1 MPHRGVICDS
11 PGAEESGIDVR
22 FGRSAARV
30 DRPVPA
36 GPVTVHIDDGSQIE
50 ADEILLGLGRR
61 PAVDDLG
68 MDTVGLPAH
77 GPIKVDS
84 SMRATG
90 VARGWLYAIGDVNG
104 RNLLTHMGKYQAR
117 VCGDVIAAR
126 ANGHPDDQP
135 ALRDTADDRGAPQVI
150 FTDPQVCVVGRTE
163 SQARADGYTVRAVD
177 HDMATIHGAY
187 LQAARYTGRAKIVI
201 DQDRHVPLGVTF
213 VGPATVDL
221 LHSATIA
228 VNAEI
233 PLHQLWHAVPAFP
246 TVSEI
251 WLHLLEDYGL

>member
-84 SMRATG
+84 SM
-90 VARGWLYAIGDVNG
+90 
-104 RNLLTHMGKYQAR
+104 
-117 VCGDVIAAR
+117 
-126 ANGHPDDQP
+126 
-135 ALRDTADDRGAPQVI
+135 LRDTADDRGAPQVI
-150 FTDPQVCVVGRTE
+150 FTDPQICMVGRTE
-163 SQARADGYTVRAVD
+163 SQARADGYTVRAVN

-187 LQAARYTGRAKIVI
+187 LQAARYTGRAKMVI
-201 DQDRHVPLGVTF
+201 DHDRHIPLGVTF

-233 PLHQLWHAVPAFP
+233 PLHRLWHAVPSFP